1 MGGVGWPG
9 WGVQGG
15 GAIGIKIGAQVAN
28 QVATRGW
35 QTCCRYLV
43 SSLAMSSFLGHLDN
57 FLDRSELLRKLFKV
71 YRYSYTYFIEEEGND
86 DGSCNDDSDENDN
99 DNDDEDDDNECFDHV
114 LVAAGEGWKIAKA
127 VSPSLPSGS
136 QGLAPGNIIENVN
149 RNVRAHKKTNNNYKM
164 SLASNPGV

>member
-1 MGGVGWPG
+1 MLKCIHLCWQTSHCVFLYTFPISNSILLTWVGWG
-9 WGVQGG
+9 GQGG

-86 DGSCNDDSDENDN
+86 DCSCNDDGDENDDDN
-99 DNDDEDDDNECFDHV
+99 NDGNDDNDEYYNDDDDHDRD
-114 LVAAGEGWKIAKA
+114 
-127 VSPSLPSGS
+127 VST
-136 QGLAPGNIIENVN
+136 VC
-149 RNVRAHKKTNNNYKM
+149 
-164 SLASNPGV
+164 